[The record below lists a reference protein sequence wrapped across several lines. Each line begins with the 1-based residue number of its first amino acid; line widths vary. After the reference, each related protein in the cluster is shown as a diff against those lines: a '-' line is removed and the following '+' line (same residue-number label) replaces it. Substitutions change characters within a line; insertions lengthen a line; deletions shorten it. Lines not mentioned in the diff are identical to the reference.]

1 MVIVW
6 VAVTGV
12 LLVPTVILHVN
23 VCVAEFDFKVTSL
36 AALIVSLD
44 V

>member
-1 MVIVW
+1 MVIVL

-12 LLVPTVILHVN
+12 LLVPTVILQVN
-23 VCVAEFDFKVTSL
+23 VCVAELDFKVKSL